1 MSAASRWYPIAAL
14 PLLLAACATS
24 DDPREGGFFGGVGGL
39 SSGRYE
45 ERVQSRQSSLDS
57 VRTARAGLQAEQS
70 GLESQKTASQRRL
83 QAERKKFAT
92 LESETRDL
100 SAKVGALKA
109 EDAQRQAQIAD
120 LKQRIADLE
129 SRIQAASRSQG
140 ADALEGSG
148 APAGDQDVRRQQL
161 EAQRR
166 QLEQEYRMLTDLYLK
181 LGS

>member
-1 MSAASRWYPIAAL
+1 VSAASRWYPIAAL
-14 PLLLAACATS
+14 PLLLAGCATT
-24 DDPREGGFFGGVGGL
+24 DDPRQGGFIGGLGGL

-57 VRTARAGLQAEQS
+57 VRAARADLQTEQS
-70 GLESQKTASQRRL
+70 ALEDQKTVSQRRL
-83 QAERKKFAT
+83 QAERKKLAT
-92 LESETRDL
+92 LQSETREL
-100 SAKVGALKA
+100 SAKVGALKS

-120 LKQRIADLE
+120 LKRRIADLE
-129 SRIQAASRSQG
+129 ARIQAASRSQS

-148 APAGDQDVRRQQL
+148 TPAGDQDVRRQQL